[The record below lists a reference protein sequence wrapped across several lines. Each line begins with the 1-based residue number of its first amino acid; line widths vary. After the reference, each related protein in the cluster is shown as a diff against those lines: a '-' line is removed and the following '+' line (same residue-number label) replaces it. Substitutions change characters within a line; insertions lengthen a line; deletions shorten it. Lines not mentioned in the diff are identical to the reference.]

1 MSKEGSYEYEMD
13 KIARMVLT
21 VIHTRRKVFNIKLLE
36 NRYPARDIAQCIYSF
51 FGYQID
57 NMKLNQLTAVYP
69 DVFYIKYVGQSLLA
83 DAVCTLDINTEHA
96 DLLEIW

>member
-21 VIHTRRKVFNIKLLE
+21 VIHTRRELFNLKLLE
-36 NRYPARDIAQCIYSF
+36 NRYTERDISHAVYSF
-51 FGYQID
+51 FGYKIS
-57 NMKLNQLTAVYP
+57 NMQLRELVALYP
-69 DVFYIKYVGQSLLA
+69 DVFDIQMLNSGEAYSIL
-83 DAVCTLDINTEHA
+83 TLDINTEHA